1 MISTRR
7 LIVGLV
13 LGIGILLVGAFALA
27 YFLVRPLNVKQRI
40 EKAST
45 EHLHLDTTIGDLSIT
60 LFPRAGVEGHKLEL
74 RVPNHPE
81 LPPFVAIEHFTVN
94 STPVALV
101 VGLLRGHVGVVQ
113 VEGMKIVIPPGDTKH
128 QVFHGGHNAAAGDAA
143 KPADSSADADAD
155 PAQADAGKSDAKHK
169 IVVDQLISHDAELT
183 ILRSK
188 PGDRPL
194 VFEIHEL
201 IMSDLGFDRVI
212 PFDTKLTNP
221 VPHGEVVSNGSV
233 GPWKDEPADLPLRGD
248 YKFSNA
254 DLDTIKGVGG
264 MLTSTG
270 HYEGTLSTIRVVG
283 ESTTPDFNLDLGGSP
298 LPLTAKF
305 ITVVD
310 GTNGT
315 TKLESVDA
323 RLFQTPIHVT
333 GELNNTPGPQGFDI
347 KLQAAIAHGR
357 IQDVLLL
364 VMKTK
369 TPLFTGDLSLTSS
382 VHLPPGAGPVNKR
395 LQLNGKFELAG
406 TKFSSGDVQKKLGE
420 LSRRSQGK
428 DEGADMTHVLS
439 NLDGRFTMGSGRL
452 NLQDLTFEVPGAS
465 VNLAGTY
472 TLASGDIDF
481 EGTLRMQATVS
492 QAVGGFKS
500 VFLKPFDSLFK
511 KDGAGAVIPIR
522 ISGTRDAPKF
532 GLKMG
537 SGKK

>member
-1 MISTRR
+1 M
-7 LIVGLV
+7 VA
-13 LGIGILLVGAFALA
+13 LLVGAYALA
-27 YFLVRPLNVKQRI
+27 HSLIRPLNVKQRI

-45 EHLHLDTTIGDLSIT
+45 AHLHLDTTIGDLAIT
-60 LFPRAGVEGHKLEL
+60 FFPRAGVEGHKLEL

-81 LPPFVAIEHFTVN
+81 LPPFIAIEHFTVS

-128 QVFHGGHNAAAGDAA
+128 EVFQGGDQAGAGSDE
-143 KPADSSADADAD
+143 
-155 PAQADAGKSDAKHK
+155 GKSDAKHK
-169 IVVDQLISHDAELT
+169 VVVDQLISHDTELT
-183 ILRSK
+183 ILRKK

-201 IMSDLGFDRVI
+201 VMSELGFDRAI
-212 PFDTKLTNP
+212 PFNTKLTNP
-221 VPHGEVVSNGSV
+221 VPHGEVVSKGSV
-233 GPWKDEPADLPLRGD
+233 GPWKDEPADLPLQGD
-248 YKFSNA
+248 YTFSNA
-254 DLDTIKGVGG
+254 DLNTINGVAGI
-264 MLTSTG
+264 LTSTG
-270 HYEGTLSTIRVVG
+270 RYEGTLSKIRVVG

-305 ITVVD
+305 VTTVD

-323 RLFQTPIHVT
+323 KLFETPIHVT
-333 GELNNTPGPQGFDI
+333 GDINNTPGPQGFDI

-369 TPLFTGDLSLTSS
+369 TPLFTGDLSLNSS
-382 VHLPPGAGPVNKR
+382 VRLPPGDGPVYTR

-406 TKFSSGDVQKKLGE
+406 TKFSSGDVQQKLGE

-428 DEGADMTHVLS
+428 DPDEDMTRVLS
-439 NLDGRFTMGSGRL
+439 NLQGKFTMGSGRL

-465 VNLAGTY
+465 VNLAGSY

-481 EGTLRMQATVS
+481 AGTLRMQATVS

-500 VFLKPFDSLFK
+500 IFLKPFDPVFK
-511 KDGAGAVIPIR
+511 KDGAGAVIPIQ
-522 ISGTRDAPKF
+522 ITGTRDAPKF

-537 SGKK
+537 GKK

>member
-1 MISTRR
+1 MTSNRR
-7 LIVGLV
+7 LLVGVVVGIVV
-13 LGIGILLVGAFALA
+13 LLVGAYALA
-27 YFLVRPLNVKQRI
+27 YSLIRPLNVKQRI

-45 EHLHLDTTIGDLSIT
+45 AHLHLDTTIGDLAIT

-81 LPPFVAIEHFTVN
+81 LPPFIAIEHFTVS

-128 QVFHGGHNAAAGDAA
+128 ELFHGGDNAGSD
-143 KPADSSADADAD
+143 D
-155 PAQADAGKSDAKHK
+155 GKSDAKRK
-169 IVVDQLISHDAELT
+169 VVVDQLISHDTQLT
-183 ILRSK
+183 ILRKK

-194 VFEIHEL
+194 VFDIHEL

-221 VPHGEVVSNGSV
+221 VPSGEVMSKGSV
-233 GPWKDEPADLPLRGD
+233 GPWKAEPADLPLQGD
-248 YKFSNA
+248 YTFSNA

-305 ITVVD
+305 VTIVD

-323 RLFQTPIHVT
+323 KLFETPIHVT
-333 GELNNTPGPQGFDI
+333 GDIDNTPGPQGFDI

-382 VHLPPGAGPVNKR
+382 VHLPPGDGPVNTR
-395 LQLNGKFELAG
+395 LQLNGKFELIG

-428 DEGADMTHVLS
+428 DADEDMTRVVS
-439 NLDGRFTMGSGRL
+439 NLEGKFTMGSGRL
-452 NLQDLTFEVPGAS
+452 NLQDLRFDVPGAS

-481 EGTLRMQATVS
+481 AGTLRMQATVS

-500 VFLKPFDSLFK
+500 VFLKPFDALFK
-511 KDGAGAVIPIR
+511 KDGAGAVIPIQ
-522 ISGTRDAPKF
+522 ITGTRDAPKF

-537 SGKK
+537 GKE